1 MTGILL
7 FNLVVE
13 CIITRSRFGRHIAED
28 LCEIYC
34 WITVVGITEVVLICK
49 RRFIGIRIAAVIIIE
64 FVVYIPTQTAL
75 RIGVEFMSVDK
86 GGNRPFLQAER
97 GGISLY
103 HHQAL
108 IIIPRVDLFEIGL
121 RCALE
126 TAARA
131 CLMCIAEVIHKQ
143 MLVIQLRVEGRL
155 EIHLR
160 VIDVVDVVQHIL
172 PCIGRSAVV
181 ARQREVILH
190 VTRIVD
196 LDVPVR
202 ILVAPLPAN
211 VVAVAAGLAAVVLLR
226 LHDGVRTLDIA
237 VEVFGIT
244 FHTEV
249 ERVVLIRLVT
259 ADQTYICR
267 ISVIAQTVVL
277 EIGNVGRESGLY
289 TLLGA
294 VDRHDIALASVET
307 ELSLAH
313 CTGIGTQK
321 DVLVGQVGIVFC
333 FAPLRVE

>member
-1 MTGILL
+1 M
-7 FNLVVE
+7 
-13 CIITRSRFGRHIAED
+13 
-28 LCEIYC
+28 
-34 WITVVGITEVVLICK
+34 
-49 RRFIGIRIAAVIIIE
+49 
-64 FVVYIPTQTAL
+64 
-75 RIGVEFMSVDK
+75 
-86 GGNRPFLQAER
+86 
-97 GGISLY
+97 
-103 HHQAL
+103 
-108 IIIPRVDLFEIGL
+108 
-121 RCALE
+121 
-126 TAARA
+126 
-131 CLMCIAEVIHKQ
+131 
-143 MLVIQLRVEGRL
+143 
-155 EIHLR
+155 
-160 VIDVVDVVQHIL
+160 
-172 PCIGRSAVV
+172 
-181 ARQREVILH
+181 
-190 VTRIVD
+190 
-196 LDVPVR
+196 
-202 ILVAPLPAN
+202 
-211 VVAVAAGLAAVVLLR
+211 LLR

-294 VDRHDIALASVET
+294 VDRHDIALASVEA

>member
-1 MTGILL
+1 MGIAK
-7 FNLVVE
+7 VVRE
-13 CIITRSRFGRHIAED
+13 Q
-28 LCEIYC
+28 
-34 WITVVGITEVVLICK
+34 V
-49 RRFIGIRIAAVIIIE
+49 
-64 FVVYIPTQTAL
+64 
-75 RIGVEFMSVDK
+75 
-86 GGNRPFLQAER
+86 
-97 GGISLY
+97 
-103 HHQAL
+103 
-108 IIIPRVDLFEIGL
+108 
-121 RCALE
+121 
-126 TAARA
+126 
-131 CLMCIAEVIHKQ
+131 
-143 MLVIQLRVEGRL
+143 LVIQLRVEGRL

-259 ADQTYICR
+259 ADQTYVCR

-294 VDRHDIALASVET
+294 VDRHDVALASVEP